1 MSFVKLYAHTLK
13 WGKKKGEGRADNT
26 FTWHAGLDT
35 DGTEG
40 TKKWRREKQL
50 PDVSSLCLMYL

>member
-1 MSFVKLYAHTLK
+1 V
-13 WGKKKGEGRADNT
+13 GKKKGEGRADNT